1 MKETKQ
7 APATPEARAAMH
19 EMMAAFEAFKG
30 ANDARLDEIEK
41 KASADTLLEE
51 KVARIDQAV
60 ASAQARLD
68 RVVSE
73 GRRPELGLA
82 PSVPA
87 SGGLEEK
94 AAFDGYLKT
103 GQSFGLELK
112 AGLSTA
118 SNSAGYIVP
127 EQTERAIER
136 RLMAGSPMRE
146 IATVRTIGAG
156 VFRKPVSTAG
166 VAAGW
171 VAETA
176 ARPETDPAT
185 LALLEFPSADLYAN
199 PAATQSLLDD
209 AMIDLDEW
217 LAAEVEDAFAAQETA
232 AFVTGDG
239 VNKPKGFLSYP
250 IVADASAVWGEIGYV
265 ASGAAGAFA
274 PSNPSDR
281 LIDLVYAPKAQYRPN
296 GRFVMNRK
304 TVSAVRKFK
313 DADGNYIWQPAQ
325 RAGET
330 ASLLGYRVTEIET
343 MPDIAANSAAIAFGD
358 FQRGYLIVDRA
369 GVRVL
374 RDPYSAKPYVLFYTT
389 KRVGGGVQNFDAIK
403 VMKFAVS

>member
-7 APATPEARAAMH
+7 APAQPEARDAVR
-19 EMMAAFEAFKG
+19 EVMAAFEAFKG
-30 ANDARLDEIEK
+30 ANDARLDEIERK
-41 KASADTLLEE
+41 TAADVLLEE

-60 ASAQARLD
+60 AAAQARLD
-68 RVVSE
+68 RAMSQN
-73 GRRPELGLA
+73 RRPAIGGEAAETVSA
-82 PSVPA
+82 PEA
-87 SGGLEEK
+87 K
-94 AAFDGYLKT
+94 AAWDGYLKT
-103 GQSFGLELK
+103 GHSPHLAAGLEVK

-118 SNSAGYIVP
+118 SNSAGYVVP

-146 IATVRTIGAG
+146 IASVRTVGAG

-166 VAAGW
+166 LAAGW

-185 LALLEFPSADLYAN
+185 LALLEFPSADLYAS

-209 AMIDLDEW
+209 ALIDLDEW
-217 LAAEVEDAFAAQETA
+217 LASEVEDAFAAQETS

-239 VNKPKGFLSYP
+239 VNKPKGFLSYD
-250 IVADASAVWGEIGYV
+250 IVAEADHEWGRIGYV
-265 ASGAAGAFA
+265 ASGAAGGFA
-274 PSNPSDR
+274 PASPTDR
-281 LIDLVYAPKAQYRPN
+281 LIDLVYAPKARYRPN

-313 DADGNYIWQPAQ
+313 DTDGAYIWQPAQ
-325 RAGET
+325 RPGET
-330 ASLLGYRVTEIET
+330 ASLLGYAVTEIET
-343 MPDIAANSAAIAFGD
+343 MPDVAANAAAIAFGD

-369 GVRVL
+369 GVRSSES
-374 RDPYSAKPYVLFYTT
+374 R
-389 KRVGGGVQNFDAIK
+389 
-403 VMKFAVS
+403 FAR